1 MKNILHPTLE
11 NRKHLYKIL
20 TETAKEKLLK
30 IPEGFRNNIWWNI
43 AHVVVTQQLLAY
55 KLSGLQMRIP
65 EALVD
70 KFKKGTVPDGK
81 ATDEE
86 IKEIGAFLI
95 STIEWLEEDY
105 ENGLFESYNSY
116 TTSVNVTLNNI
127 DDALAFNLFHEGL
140 HRGAILALQK
150 LV

>member
-1 MKNILHPTLE
+1 M
-11 NRKHLYKIL
+11 
-20 TETAKEKLLK
+20 
-30 IPEGFRNNIWWNI
+30 
-43 AHVVVTQQLLAY
+43 
-55 KLSGLQMRIP
+55 
-65 EALVD
+65 
-70 KFKKGTVPDGK
+70 PDGT

-116 TTSVNVTLNNI
+116 TTSVNVTLKNI